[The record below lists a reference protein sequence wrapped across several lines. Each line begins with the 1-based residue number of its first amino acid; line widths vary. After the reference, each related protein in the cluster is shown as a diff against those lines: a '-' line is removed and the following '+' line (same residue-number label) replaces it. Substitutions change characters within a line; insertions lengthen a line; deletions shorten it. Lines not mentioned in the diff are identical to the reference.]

1 MTTRRPIFDEDYS
14 VYETF
19 ERSDWARL
27 RSSTPMTLS
36 EKDLET
42 LRGVNEQVSM
52 TDVEQIYLPLSRLLN
67 LHFRSARS
75 LDGVRDEFLGR
86 LVGRRP
92 YVIAVAGSVAVGKST
107 FARVLQALLA
117 RWPDHPQVALVTT
130 DGFLYPNA
138 ELARRDLMSRK
149 GFPESYDRRRMIAF
163 LAALKAGQP
172 SVYAPVYSHEAY
184 DILPE
189 RMQQVQL
196 PDILIFEGLNVL
208 QVSTPDLQ
216 KPRTETD
223 TADNPSTVVSDYF
236 DFSIYVDAD
245 EQHIE
250 TWYVNRF
257 LKLHTVFKNPNSY
270 FHHYR
275 DLSLEDAAA
284 TARNIWREIN
294 LRNLRDNIR
303 PTRGRANVVL
313 VKRADHSVDETG
325 CARSGA
331 CLPVSSP
338 CSRSSL
344 GRARRVVGDD
354 RACPGLRQIEGVR
367 GHVAII
373 DGCDQHQQDHAAIDQ
388 HERFGPHHGADLGLA
403 GLVTLD
409 ERIGIGVTHP
419 AGSIVE
425 NSQRDRTRRGRSVS
439 AAERALL
446 AAFVFGA
453 P

>member
-1 MTTRRPIFDEDYS
+1 MTSRPRFDEDFS

-19 ERSDWARL
+19 DRSDWAKL

-42 LRGVNEQVSM
+42 LRGVNEQVAM
-52 TDVEQIYLPLSRLLN
+52 IDVEQIYLPLSRLLN
-67 LHFRSARS
+67 LHFRSART

-138 ELARRDLMSRK
+138 ELARRELMQRK

-184 DILPE
+184 DILPD
-189 RMQQVQL
+189 RLQQVQL

-208 QVSTPDLQ
+208 QVTSPEALRARSEAGNERL
-216 KPRTETD
+216 PG
-223 TADNPSTVVSDYF
+223 TVVSDYF

-245 EQHIE
+245 EQNIE
-250 TWYVNRF
+250 AWYVTRF
-257 LKLHTVFKNPNSY
+257 LKLQQTVFQQPRSY

-275 DLSLEDAAA
+275 NLSVDDAAGV
-284 TARNIWREIN
+284 ARNIWREIN
-294 LRNLRDNIR
+294 LRNLRENIR

-313 VKRADHSVDETG
+313 VKRADHSVDEIW
-325 CARSGA
+325 
-331 CLPVSSP
+331 
-338 CSRSSL
+338 
-344 GRARRVVGDD
+344 
-354 RACPGLRQIEGVR
+354 LRQI
-367 GHVAII
+367 
-373 DGCDQHQQDHAAIDQ
+373 
-388 HERFGPHHGADLGLA
+388 
-403 GLVTLD
+403 
-409 ERIGIGVTHP
+409 
-419 AGSIVE
+419 
-425 NSQRDRTRRGRSVS
+425 
-439 AAERALL
+439 
-446 AAFVFGA
+446 
-453 P
+453 